1 MDVEIQRPGKA
12 VKLTSIPMDTG
23 GIHGQYDWFNLT
35 ALVGKFVHRSNWL
48 PLTIL
53 NYL

>member
-1 MDVEIQRPGKA
+1 MDIEIQRPGMT
-12 VKLTSIPMDTG
+12 VKLKPMPLENG
-23 GIHGQYDWFNLT
+23 GIHGQYDWFNLM
-35 ALVGKFVHRSNWL
+35 ASVGKFVPCSNWL